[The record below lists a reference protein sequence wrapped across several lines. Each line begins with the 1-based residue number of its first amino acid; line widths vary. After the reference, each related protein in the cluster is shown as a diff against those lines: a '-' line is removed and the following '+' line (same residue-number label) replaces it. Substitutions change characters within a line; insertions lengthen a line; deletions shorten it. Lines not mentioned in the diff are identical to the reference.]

1 MGPLATDQGP
11 APRLDAPALRRWLSL
26 ATGIAERSRNLVD
39 SLNVFPIPD
48 ADTGTNVLLTLRSAL
63 DAVALLPPGADAAQT
78 SRAIADGAIRGAR
91 GNSGLLVSQ
100 ALAALAET
108 CASAPDPA
116 GLRPVELVHALE
128 QMASSTWSAVSR
140 PVTGT
145 LLTVAADAASSAR
158 DALASAGPQQPAT
171 PVLIAIAAAL
181 GAQESVVETGG
192 LGHGPVDAGGAALML
207 LLTSLA
213 DTLDTAS
220 LPAGPGP
227 APSPAS
233 DVALQM
239 LTDLAAGGATHQGAG
254 ADAEGMSTG
263 EFEVMYLLE
272 ATSAQAASLRRHL
285 EEVGDSVGVVGTPD
299 ALGVGLF
306 QVHVHTD
313 VPRAALPRVGRA
325 RQICVHHLHPTALVH
340 APDEPPLPWGA
351 GEGAGSARVVSF
363 ERLAARRAGR
373 RAHSVRTHPSQY
385 PPGRSLPAPPPRRIG
400 VIACTRA
407 PGLVEQLARTGA
419 VVVLDPE
426 REGVMRAAGDI
437 GLNEAV
443 VLPCD
448 AACVT
453 AAHEAARLLA
463 ARAVSSTASAQ
474 GTPSWGSRS
483 AECEVA
489 QEGIQL
495 LVCDTDDEARVLA
508 AAVAVAEKH
517 QGEQAAEVVRRASR
531 AAARMRTIALSGA
544 DAEPEAVARTI
555 ASVLR
560 ADDELLTVILG
571 RDAVPDVGALAAGA
585 ASGRSPGGGVHSAD
599 DLGGG
604 DSVEVV
610 VHAGGQIH
618 PDVLLAIE

>member
-213 DTLDTAS
+213 DTLDTVS
-220 LPAGPGP
+220 LPVGPGP
-227 APSPAS
+227 APSPAT

-272 ATSAQAASLRRHL
+272 ATSAQAERLRATL
-285 EEVGDSVGVVGTPD
+285 ECIGDSVGVVGTPD

-313 VPRAALPRVGRA
+313 TPRAALPKTGRA
-325 RQICVHHLHPTALVH
+325 RQICVHHLHATPLI
-340 APDEPPLPWGA
+340 APADEPPAPWLEA
-351 GEGAGSARVVSF
+351 GGGDSHVVSF
-363 ERLAARRAGR
+363 ERLAARRAR
-373 RAHSVRTHPSQY
+373 RSAS
-385 PPGRSLPAPPPRRIG
+385 GPAPRTTPRIG

-407 PGLVEQLARTGA
+407 PGLIEQLARAGA
-419 VVVLDPE
+419 AVVLDPR
-426 REGVMRAAGDI
+426 REGISRAAGDLGADEVI
-437 GLNEAV
+437 

-448 AACVT
+448 DAATT
-453 AAHEAARLLA
+453 AAHEAARALA
-463 ARAVSSTASAQ
+463 ARAASAPGGGE
-474 GTPSWGSRS
+474 GTHLTIG
-483 AECEVA
+483 
-489 QEGIQL
+489 
-495 LVCDTDDEARVLA
+495 DTDDEAQVLA
-508 AAVAVAEKH
+508 ATVALAGQAERDDA
-517 QGEQAAEVVRRASR
+517 QIGDLARRAWR
-531 AAARMRTIALSGA
+531 AAAHVRTTALSGA
-544 DAEPEAVARTI
+544 AAEPDAVARAVA
-555 ASVLR
+555 ASLR
-560 ADDELLTVILG
+560 ADDEILTVILG
-571 RDAVPDVGALAAGA
+571 RSALPDVGFMAREAAARPTGAVTDPYGGEGDGGADALEVIVLAGDQ
-585 ASGRSPGGGVHSAD
+585 PT
-599 DLGGG
+599 
-604 DSVEVV
+604 
-610 VHAGGQIH
+610 
-618 PDVLLAIE
+618 PDVLLAFE

>member
-11 APRLDAPALRRWLSL
+11 APRLDAPALRRWLTL

-213 DTLDTAS
+213 DTLDTVS
-220 LPAGPGP
+220 LPVGPGP
-227 APSPAS
+227 APSPAT

-272 ATSAQAASLRRHL
+272 ATSAQAERLRATL
-285 EEVGDSVGVVGTPD
+285 ERIGDSVGVVGTPD

-313 VPRAALPRVGRA
+313 TPRAALPKTGRA
-325 RQICVHHLHPTALVH
+325 RQICVHHLHATPLI
-340 APDEPPLPWGA
+340 APADEPPAPWLEA
-351 GEGAGSARVVSF
+351 GGGDSHVVSF
-363 ERLAARRAGR
+363 ERLAARRAR
-373 RAHSVRTHPSQY
+373 RSAS
-385 PPGRSLPAPPPRRIG
+385 GPAPRPAHPRTTPRIG

-407 PGLVEQLARTGA
+407 PGLIEQLARAGA
-419 VVVLDPE
+419 AVVLDPR
-426 REGVMRAAGDI
+426 REGISRAAGDLGADEVI
-437 GLNEAV
+437 

-448 AACVT
+448 DDATT
-453 AAHEAARLLA
+453 AAHEAARALA
-463 ARAVSSTASAQ
+463 ARAASAPGGGE
-474 GTPSWGSRS
+474 GTHLTIG
-483 AECEVA
+483 
-489 QEGIQL
+489 
-495 LVCDTDDEARVLA
+495 DTDDEAQVLA
-508 AAVAVAEKH
+508 ATVALAGQVERDGA
-517 QGEQAAEVVRRASR
+517 QIGDLARRAWR
-531 AAARMRTIALSGA
+531 AAAHVRTTALSGA
-544 DAEPEAVARTI
+544 AAEPDAVARAVA
-555 ASVLR
+555 ASLR
-560 ADDELLTVILG
+560 ADDEILTVILG
-571 RDAVPDVGALAAGA
+571 RSALPDVGFMAREAAARPTGA
-585 ASGRSPGGGVHSAD
+585 VSDPYGGEGD
-599 DLGGG
+599 GG
-604 DSVEVV
+604 DAIEVIV
-610 VHAGGQIH
+610 LAGDQPT
-618 PDVLLAIE
+618 PDVLLAFE